1 MAAQNRHVTVV
12 LEHVDI
18 YSDSRRH
25 PTTMGALVAVWLS
38 VKIYKREV
46 AGSNLGRALF
56 VPRSTQPSRVGKW
69 WRRYRRQRGNY
80 ELATKQK
87 YGAIQEEE
95 EAFILCRM
103 NKAE

>member
-18 YSDSRRH
+18 YSDSSRRH

-46 AGSNLGRALF
+46 AGSNVGRALF

-87 YGAIQEEE
+87 YVAIQPDGTVPK
-95 EAFILCRM
+95 I
-103 NKAE
+103 